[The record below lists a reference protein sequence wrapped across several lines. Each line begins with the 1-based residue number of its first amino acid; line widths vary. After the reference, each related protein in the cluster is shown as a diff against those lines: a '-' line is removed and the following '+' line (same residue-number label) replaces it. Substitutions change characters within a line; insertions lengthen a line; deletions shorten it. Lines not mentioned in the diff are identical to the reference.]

1 MGRFHLTEISQR
13 LFHGV
18 FQRAMNG
25 IPELT
30 RDVFG
35 KDSVGM
41 GVRVGVVHKD
51 QIDHDHHEQDARSQ
65 SDAGKRGGSGRQI
78 IAQRHRF

>member
-1 MGRFHLTEISQR
+1 
-13 LFHGV
+13 
-18 FQRAMNG
+18 MNG

-30 RDVFG
+30 RDAFG

-78 IAQRHRF
+78 IAQRHRFRVGHFAVATRPQHVAVTCFDS